1 MGDRPHAFPFSPPLT
16 QNRYDHNMY
25 SPFKCWDI
33 STTYK
38 PRFEDIPFDKENM
51 SRFFFKDPLW
61 FQLVVFFSF
70 GATHRFA
77 ALPQKEMVPC
87 TINLL
92 GQAKLKL
99 HQRIFTHPNKG
110 SNLCNRNPMGG
121 EHLNANI
128 RIKSDMDTYIYTY
141 TVYIYINSD
150 TPRIRSRIRKRHH

>member
-1 MGDRPHAFPFSPPLT
+1 MLRVLTKCQWSWQGNEVESTDSQRCGRGGEKLGDRPHAFPFSPPLT

-51 SRFFFKDPLW
+51 SRFFLKDPLW

-70 GATHRFA
+70 GATHSFA

-87 TINLL
+87 TINPEMFLL
-92 GQAKLKL
+92 RLMSTNFWRTKALGSRR
-99 HQRIFTHPNKG
+99 QRP
-110 SNLCNRNPMGG
+110 
-121 EHLNANI
+121 
-128 RIKSDMDTYIYTY
+128 
-141 TVYIYINSD
+141 
-150 TPRIRSRIRKRHH
+150 TPASLWSKVSS